1 MEKTNAIAYQSQN
14 QLNAANARITR
25 FMNQMH
31 EVKHERESWKMTV
44 NTYKAKRDIAQQ
56 ATTIPGAAKLQADVN
71 EVREKSEKLARE
83 AAYYMGLYHQAVPP
97 EHRRGVSFSDRMFIT
112 QMNTLLRRGHI
123 PILMDTIWGS
133 ARLTPGASSSR
144 TAQIGAPPT
153 ENPDVPPS

>member
-1 MEKTNAIAYQSQN
+1 MAKTNAIAYQSQN
-14 QLNAANARITR
+14 QLQAANARITR

-31 EVKHERESWKMTV
+31 EVKHERESWKMTT
-44 NTYKAKRDIAQQ
+44 NTYKAERDIAQQ
-56 ATTIPGAAKLQADVN
+56 VTIVPGATKLQADVN

-123 PILMDTIWGS
+123 PIPMDTIWGS
-133 ARLTPGASSSR
+133 ARLTPGASSSG
-144 TAQIGAPPT
+144 TAQTGAPPT
-153 ENPDVPPS
+153 KNPDVPPA